1 MFILKG
7 LTALILLSVFFTA
20 CNNDSDVP
28 TTQPTVIYKEDTAV
42 LNAQNV
48 KRQAPVINIIDTV
61 QFPGYVLVIKDS
73 AMTSEGIGKKMH
85 EIYTN
90 TLPTFITEKKLNIT
104 GPRYAWYTSSS
115 APFFFEAGFP
125 IDKKPTGKLP
135 PKMKVREIKRDS
147 AVVAHYFGPYE
158 STYQAYGA
166 LKEWMKDYKKK
177 SSGQPYE
184 IYVGS
189 MYDAKGNP
197 VDPYR
202 VQTDII
208 FPHK

>member
-1 MFILKG
+1 MS
-7 LTALILLSVFFTA
+7 LLSFLITA
-20 CNNDSDVP
+20 CKDQSKESNI
-28 TTQPTVIYKEDTAV
+28 QPTVIYKEDTAV
-42 LNAQNV
+42 LNA
-48 KRQAPVINIIDTV
+48 KKSKIQAPVINIIDTL
-61 QFPGYVLVIKDS
+61 QQPGYVLVIKDS
-73 AMTSEGIGKKMH
+73 AMTSESIGNKMH
-85 EIYTN
+85 EIYT
-90 TLPTFITEKKLNIT
+90 TKLPEFIAEKKLNII

-125 IDKKPTGKLP
+125 IDKKPSGKLP
-135 PKMKVREIKRDS
+135 AKMKIREIKKDS

-158 STYQAYGA
+158 STYQAYAA

-189 MYDAKGNP
+189 MYDKNGTP
-197 VDPYR
+197 VEPYK
-202 VQTDII
+202 VQTDIV